1 MRKIN
6 LIWRYRKEGRRKAEE
21 ARRERDASKESY
33 DRFVQDTLN
42 PMRKLQSQNHFAEI
56 LAESLAR
63 GYDRK

>member
-1 MRKIN
+1 MMKIN
-6 LIWRYRKEGRRKAEE
+6 LIWKYRKEGRRKAEE
-21 ARRERDASKESY
+21 ARREKEVSKESY
-33 DRFVQDTLN
+33 NRFVQDTLN